1 MKLAF
6 IEPDGFV
13 MDENDNPIPGA
24 KEEIERLES
33 EGYKIY
39 FVSHLWHLTTWDY
52 MVKAMTKAGFWR
64 PNFDAEETNDRAR
77 YMTLRPSETGDME
90 VWQWKSSHIIKIAD
104 QKKAKEILVIDQPSV
119 VTPVARKWQ
128 KFWGTEG
135 FLYGYSLV
143 EETPGE

>member
-13 MDENDNPIPGA
+13 MDQDDNPIPGA

-39 FVSHLWHLTTWDY
+39 FISHLWHLTTWDY

-77 YMTLRPSETGDME
+77 FMILRPSETAEME
-90 VWQWKSSHIIKIAD
+90 VSQWKSSLIIRLVE
-104 QKKAKEILVIDQPSV
+104 QKGVKEILVIDLPTN
-119 VTPVARKWQ
+119 VTPIARKWQ
-128 KFWGTEG
+128 KFMGQEG

-143 EETPGE
+143 EDTAGA

>member
-13 MDENDNPIPGA
+13 IDDQDNPIPGA
-24 KEEIERLES
+24 LEEIERLEG
-33 EGYKIY
+33 EGYTVH

-64 PNFDAEETNDRAR
+64 PKFDGEESNERAR
-77 YMTLRPSETGDME
+77 FMTLRPSETGEME
-90 VWQWKSSHIIKIAD
+90 LWQWKSSHIIKTAD
-104 QKKAKEILVIDQPSV
+104 RNGAKEILVIDHPSN
-119 VTPVARKWQ
+119 VTQVARKWQ
-128 KFWGTEG
+128 KFWGQEG

-143 EETPGE
+143 EETAGE